1 MVYSMIILTVPVCI
15 SDEFQPGIIPGYPH
29 KGGTWG
35 FTHKENGGDSQ
46 EERGSKEEAWGKWRD
61 ILTKP
66 GGLGITH
73 KENGGDS

>member
-1 MVYSMIILTVPVCI
+1 MYFRWIPTRNYSWI
-15 SDEFQPGIIPGYPH
+15 SSQRRNVRLYSQ
-29 KGGTWG
+29 
-35 FTHKENGGDSQ
+35 ENGGDSQ